1 MRPPEH
7 HPPPFDP
14 RVARYFIIRLAVLI
28 VILIA
33 AVQSISIYVDSLWFG
48 SLGFE
53 SVYWYR
59 LQTQGTVFLVF
70 TVASIAVLWT
80 VFRLVIP
87 EAGFPRRPF
96 LEIAGERVAI
106 PTTAILKRISGPAA
120 VILGIFIGM
129 TFSADWNKFALF
141 WNSVPTSAAADPIF
155 GRPVSF
161 YLFTLP
167 VLEAVSS
174 WFLFIAVVGIVAAAL
189 ASSMDFTAQFR
200 GVSLGLT
207 ILLLAV
213 ALQVY
218 VSRYLLLVAD
228 HNLFSGIRY
237 VDHNTILPGLWF
249 VIAALVAGSFIA
261 AVNVRA
267 QRIRNIGLA
276 IAIPAFTY
284 IVAGVLV
291 PGYVST
297 FVVRPNE
304 LVRETPYI
312 RNNIE
317 FTRRAFGLDHME
329 EVPFEPRLTNA
340 VFDPAAHADTLDNT
354 RLWDWRALQATLRQI
369 QEIRTYYDFF
379 DIDVDR
385 YMING
390 KPQEMMLGV
399 RELSLDK
406 LPAGS
411 RNWVNERLIYTHGYG
426 VTMNPVSKFTKEGL
440 PEFVLSNMPVESTA
454 PDIRVTRPE
463 IYFGESTDWPV
474 YVKTHQKEFNYPEGD
489 ANNYSIYEGTGG
501 IPMGSFFRRLLLAW
515 SVGDLTKV
523 PFSDDVTAESA
534 LMIRRNI
541 RERVEE
547 LAPFLMYDQDPYM
560 VVGTDGRLYWI
571 IDGFTSSSRYPYAR
585 HMNLANSSLNYIRNS
600 VKTVVDAYNGTVH
613 FYVFDSADPIIQ
625 AYQKMFPRLFE
636 PADQMP
642 GFLRAHV
649 RYPELL
655 FRIQAAIYST
665 YHVQNEQVFYNR
677 EDVWT
682 IAQQGRAQQGGQG
695 ADAIEPFFVLMR
707 FPGGSELEFVSV
719 LPFTPSNRN
728 NLIGWMGGRSD
739 GANYGMLRAYNFP
752 KTRFVDGPLQ
762 IQARIDQDPQLSS
775 QLTLWNQQGSTVIR
789 GNLLV
794 LPLDDVLLFAEPM
807 YLQAE
812 RSPMPELRLVV
823 LATQD
828 RLTYASR
835 FPEALTLLLQG
846 GVSAA
851 PTAPASTQQ
860 QTSSQPSTPPS
871 TQPASSDARS
881 IVERAN
887 QALADYQRLTA
898 EGKLGEA
905 GRRLEE
911 LKQILQAPGP
921 SRNPTQ

>member
-1 MRPPEH
+1 MRPPEY
-7 HPPPFDP
+7 HPPSFDP
-14 RVARYFIIRLAVLI
+14 KAARYFIIRLAIIVFALVAVL
-28 VILIA
+28 
-33 AVQSISIYVDSLWFG
+33 QSISIYVDSLWFD

-53 SVYWYR
+53 PIYWYR
-59 LQTQGTVFLVF
+59 LQTQGAVFLLF
-70 TVASIAVLWT
+70 AGASAILLWSI
-80 VFRLVIP
+80 FRLVLP
-87 EAGFPRRPF
+87 EAGYSRHPF

-106 PTTAILKRISGPAA
+106 PTTAFLKRLSGPVA
-120 VILGIFIGM
+120 VILGVLIGI
-129 TFSADWNKFALF
+129 TFSAEWNRFAIF
-141 WNSVPTSAAADPIF
+141 WNAAPATGAPDPIF
-155 GRPVSF
+155 GRPISF

-167 VLEAVSS
+167 VLESVSS
-174 WFLFIAVVGIVAAAL
+174 WCLFIALIGIVAAAL
-189 ASSMDFTAQFR
+189 ASSMDFTARYR
-200 GVSLGLT
+200 GVSLALSL
-207 ILLLAV
+207 LLLAV
-213 ALQVY
+213 AFQAY
-218 VSRYLLLVAD
+218 VSRYLMIFSD
-228 HNLFSGIRY
+228 HSLFSGVRY
-237 VDHNTILPGLWF
+237 VDHGTVLPGLWF
-249 VIAALVAGSFIA
+249 IIAALIAGALIA

-267 QRIRNIGLA
+267 QRIRNLGLA
-276 IAIPAFTY
+276 IAVPAFTY
-284 IVAGVLV
+284 VIAGVLV

-312 RNNIE
+312 RNNIAY
-317 FTRRAFGLDHME
+317 TRQAFGLETME

-340 VFDPAAHADTLDNT
+340 VFDEARHADTLENI

-385 YMING
+385 YTING

-399 RELSLDK
+399 RELSLNK

-474 YVKTHQKEFNYPEGD
+474 YVKTHQEEFNYPEGD
-489 ANNYSIYEGTGG
+489 ANNYSTYEGTGG
-501 IPMGSFFRRLLLAW
+501 IPMTSLFRRLLLAW
-515 SVGDLTKV
+515 SVGDLLKV
-523 PFSDDVTAESA
+523 PFSDDVTAESS

-547 LAPFLMYDQDPYM
+547 IAPFLMYDPDPYM
-560 VVGTDGRLYWI
+560 VVGSDGRLYWI
-571 IDGFTSSSRYPYAR
+571 IDAFTYSSRYPYAR
-585 HMNLANSSLNYIRNS
+585 HINMANLSLNYIRNS

-613 FYVFDSADPIIQ
+613 FYVFDSADLIIQ
-625 AYQKMFPRLFE
+625 AYQKMFPGLFE
-636 PADQMP
+636 AADQMP
-642 GFLRAHV
+642 DFLRSHV

-655 FRIQAAIYST
+655 FRIQAAMYST

-682 IAQQGRAQQGGQG
+682 IAQQGRTQQGGQA

-707 FPGGSELEFVSV
+707 FPGSSELEFVSV

-728 NLIGWMGGRSD
+728 NLIGWMAGRSD
-739 GANYGMLRAYNFP
+739 GTSYGTLRAYNFP

-828 RLTYASR
+828 RLAYASR
-835 FPEALTLLLQG
+835 FPDALNLLLEG
-846 GVSAA
+846 RAGAITNTS
-851 PTAPASTQQ
+851 APATTP
-860 QTSSQPSTPPS
+860 QTSTPSSIPDT
-871 TQPASSDARS
+871 RS
-881 IVERAN
+881 MVQRAN

-905 GRRLEE
+905 GLRLEE
-911 LKQILQAPGP
+911 LKRILQAPTP
-921 SRNPTQ
+921 AQTPAR